1 MFKNFRDK
9 IAVSGIAVLAVG
21 VALLIFTFIS
31 AYGFLAAGL
40 SIITSNDLV
49 QTFGTAL
56 APLIGTCIRIM
67 YLGIMGWIGSLITIR
82 GVTIIAHVPPAQTI
96 LTQPTATLSQTTAAP
111 ATTQP
116 KQQPQPQKPKQE
128 KPKETTKPPTVPE
141 PEIIVIPPEQMVQPA
156 PSPAQTQAQ
165 QENQQK
171 QQERN

>member
-9 IAVSGIAVLAVG
+9 IAVSGVAVLAVG
-21 VALLIFTFIS
+21 IVLLIFTFIS
-31 AYGFLAAGL
+31 AYGFLTAGL
-40 SIITSNDLV
+40 SIITSNDLA
-49 QTFGTAL
+49 QTFGAAL
-56 APLIGTCIRIM
+56 GPLIGTCIRIM
-67 YLGIMGWIGSLITIR
+67 YLGVMGWIGSLITIR

-96 LTQPTATLSQTTAAP
+96 LTQPTTALPQTTPIP

-141 PEIIVIPPEQMVQPA
+141 PEIIVIPPEQMIQPA
-156 PSPAQTQAQ
+156 PDQTQAQ
-165 QENQQK
+165 QGNQQN